1 MLLSYFEAELEKIA
15 GTATKTNP
23 ALWEKSKAE
32 AKAKMGGKHS
42 ARAMQLATQIYKK
55 KGGGYSGA
63 KPTAKNNSL
72 KKWGKQKW
80 QWSKEKKAA
89 GKGVYLPAAKIAR
102 LKSSLKGRKK
112 LRSAERK
119 KAIATSRGEQYSSH
133 GLAANTSLKKTAMN
147 KKSLNKI
154 IGQLRK
160 SVVTHGKQ
168 ADTLS
173 KMVKKASVRD
183 DIMAAFKAEGGALG
197 TKALMKRT
205 KKYSPAVVMQ
215 EIKALKSEGKI
226 KQHVHGDMYTPMS
239 KEASK
244 MRAFLSPMKS
254 QNAETRYRAEYRM
267 LNDMVHGGKLFGQF
281 RSPAKGR
288 VSMKEYVARRKRGM
302 TPEKALE
309 KRASIEYRGKTF
321 PGYGKPIASDRK
333 NKKKMVLVKKGD
345 KVKVV
350 HFGQKGYQDFTQHKD
365 KKRRKNYLTRSAG
378 IKNKNGKLTK
388 NDPFSPNYWA
398 RRELW

>member
-15 GTATKTNP
+15 ATATKTNP
-23 ALWEKSKAE
+23 ALWESAKAE

-89 GKGVYLPAAKIAR
+89 EGKGVYLPAAKIER
-102 LKSSLKGRKK
+102 LKSSPEGQKK

-119 KAIATSRGEQYSSH
+119 KAIATTKGEQYSSH
-133 GLAANTSLKKTAMN
+133 GLAANTSLKKTALD
-147 KKSLNKI
+147 KRVLKKI
-154 IGQLRK
+154 IKQLRK
-160 SVVTHGKQ
+160 SVIAHRRQ

-173 KMVKKASVRD
+173 SMVKQASRLRGV
-183 DIMAAFKAEGGALG
+183 F
-197 TKALMKRT
+197 
-205 KKYSPAVVMQ
+205 
-215 EIKALKSEGKI
+215 
-226 KQHVHGDMYTPMS
+226 
-239 KEASK
+239 
-244 MRAFLSPMKS
+244 SPMRS

-267 LNDMVHGGKLFGQF
+267 MNDMIRGGKLFGQF
-281 RSPAKGR
+281 RSPVKGR
-288 VSMKEYVARRKRGM
+288 VSMREYVARRKRGM
-302 TPEKALE
+302 TPEQAME
-309 KRASIEYRGKTF
+309 KRASVEYRGKTF
-321 PGYGKPIASDRK
+321 PGYNKPIASDKK
-333 NKKKMVLVKKGD
+333 NKKKMVLVKRGD
-345 KVKVV
+345 RVKLV

-378 IKNKNGKLTK
+378 IKNKSGQLTK